1 MEVTAYYGISQ
12 SVILTNSA
20 VTGYTVSP
28 TAMVDGVT
36 EVTISYTES
45 RKTCTCTQAVSVAKT
60 LSNITV
66 TTNPTTT
73 TYEYGD
79 TLATAD
85 AVITATYSDGS
96 TANVTNSCSFSP
108 STLTT
113 ISNTQAI
120 TVSYTEDGTTKT
132 TSFNVVVNRKRIPA
146 PTWKTASAPTYNATT
161 FNVASSTYWNNW
173 NTTYFTYSGC
183 SSSEAGNH
191 TATFTPTANYRW
203 SNGSTAAIDV
213 IWSISK
219 ATRTLTLN
227 TSSISID
234 LNNLS
239 GSVVATYLG
248 DGTLTYSP
256 SSLTGL
262 VIAIN
267 GNTITFTGDGQT
279 DVSQEFT
286 VTIGE
291 GTNYLAATQ
300 TVTVTA
306 AYITWEFGAGSG
318 EAADAEW
325 FEGLKNYLTTKSGS
339 SLTTT
344 AGGSILGA
352 TKTVTLSS
360 AVSGTTTHLIRVIG
374 MDQDAD
380 NTVTFQTV
388 NSLTTASKFS
398 SLGSDSSNYANG
410 SNYHHANNLI
420 FDGNSSGLCKQYYDA
435 FPGKASI
442 MRVNKGTCTSQ
453 VSGKNGTATYREQY
467 VWIPS
472 EGEVGL
478 NNYSSLTYGN
488 WTTTNGE
495 CTYGKKFKYSY
506 YTDNDTRKK
515 WLGDEAAAAAEYSGN
530 GTYWWTRGHYYNIA
544 GNVCAVFSDG
554 SADNY
559 YYWNS
564 CGVAPAFV
572 IG

>member
-1 MEVTAYYGISQ
+1 MA
-12 SVILTNSA
+12 VILTSSA

-262 VIAIN
+262 AIAIN

-374 MDQDAD
+374 MDQDAN

-388 NSLTTASKFS
+388 NSLTTASTF
-398 SLGSDSSNYANG
+398 GSDSNYYSSG
-410 SNYHHANNLI
+410 NNI

-478 NNYSSLTYGN
+478 NTYSSLTYSN

-495 CTYGKKFKYSY
+495 CTYGKIFQYDY
-506 YTDNDTRKK
+506 YANNDTRKK
-515 WLGDEAAAAAEYSGN
+515 WRGDEAATNAGYSGSAN
-530 GTYWWTRGHYYNIA
+530 SWWTRGHYYYNAA
-544 GNVCAVFSDG
+544 GVCVVSSGG
-554 SADNY
+554 SADR
-559 YYWNS
+559 NS
-564 CGVAPAFV
+564 YSYSYGVAPAFV